1 VGPLSI
7 TLLFV
12 FISVPWMDR
21 RLLLRHPAWA
31 QTMKSRLALLP
42 WPRPK

>member
-12 FISVPWMDR
+12 FVSVPWKDR
-21 RLLLRHPAWA
+21 RMLARHPAWA
-31 QTMKSRLALLP
+31 ERMQKVPALLP
-42 WPRPK
+42 WRR